1 VPIQRKE
8 VIPNF
13 ISPSPTSIQGT
24 AVKPQFIQPGPS
36 LSRQNAVKPVGTSVF
51 RSLPS
56 GVILPSEDFP
66 NEDEDEATNVLYLP
80 NEGSEL
86 RGSGEDDI
94 EVDFLDK
101 KSVVDQVPMKK
112 VDKMSKKSV
121 DIAKKVNRW
130 LEGGSDL
137 FPNGH
142 DEEEATNIMFLPEEV
157 PEAAMQKSDEED
169 FELILDDKKNA
180 NAYRRLN
187 IGRSPLRSIGPGL
200 IPEPGPE
207 SVDDEENADDVS
219 SLLYLPSETP
229 DEVSPLE
236 AIQQSGPA
244 ITNLRNHFPNPNE
257 AFWFLNGG
265 HSKLVFPQNTHAPS
279 PTSFFHNQ
287 PLYRTSPILS
297 QPGYKNSPF
306 SYQPPYQTNPF
317 LDQTSQFLGKPAYQ
331 ISPFLGRPVHQN
343 SPFLDQKFYRT
354 SPTLPVY
361 RTSPFSNRPVYR
373 TSPFSDGPV
382 YRTSPYLDRPFLRT
396 SPTRD
401 QPVNAFL
408 NYNYVRPPGERG
420 PPSNILKLFSYP
432 ASANPNQ
439 ALIYLP

>member
-1 VPIQRKE
+1 
-8 VIPNF
+8 
-13 ISPSPTSIQGT
+13 
-24 AVKPQFIQPGPS
+24 
-36 LSRQNAVKPVGTSVF
+36 
-51 RSLPS
+51 
-56 GVILPSEDFP
+56 
-66 NEDEDEATNVLYLP
+66 LYLP

-219 SLLYLPSETP
+219 SLLYLPSETR
-229 DEVSPLE
+229 DEMSPSE
-236 AIQQSGPA
+236 AIQQSGP
-244 ITNLRNHFPNPNE
+244 TSVNLQNHFSNPNE

-265 HSKLVFPQNTHAPS
+265 HSKPVFPQNTYAPS
-279 PTSFFHNQ
+279 PTSFFRNQ
-287 PLYRTSPILS
+287 PIFRSNPLKS
-297 QPGYKNSPF
+297 QPGYQNSPF
-306 SYQPPYQTNPF
+306 SYQPPYQTSPF

-331 ISPFLGRPVHQN
+331 ASPFLGRPVPQN
-343 SPFLDQKFYRT
+343 SPFLDQQFYRT

-373 TSPFSDGPV
+373 TNTFLNRPV
-382 YRTSPYLDRPFLRT
+382 YRTSPYLDRPVYRTSQSKARPFLRT

-420 PPSNILKLFSYP
+420 PPSNILKLFSYLP
-432 ASANPNQ
+432 SANSNPNQ